1 LARALSDM
9 PGVVEH
15 GLFIGI
21 AKLAMVG
28 KGSVVAEIRPQSVQ
42 KIVRAKRRRPK
53 PNEQKQKL
61 RKRRRS

>member
-1 LARALSDM
+1 LARALNDM

-28 KGSVVAEIRPQSVQ
+28 KGRTVAEIRPKSIR
-42 KIVRAKRRRPK
+42 KSARAKRARPRPAK
-53 PNEQKQKL
+53 QKQKL